1 MEKKENKNQVTL
13 YKRIEIPTGKEL
25 DLDNNQDEEL
35 KNYNKLKEQLK
46 LNLKSDIN
54 NKIQRMKILYEIKQK
69 ELYKYDGFKSF
80 KQFIKSYI
88 IARSQAYMYL
98 KIYEKVLEGAI
109 SIEKVKEIGFVATY
123 KNILKN
129 NSLYVYKEK
138 MIEENVGKYD
148 DSQNISI
155 RILIKDKEVY
165 DFCKKDTKR
174 IYFILERL
182 IKDKKN
188 ILSSLII
195 DYENHRKNKKK
206 KVSS

>member
-1 MEKKENKNQVTL
+1 MGKKENKKQVTL
-13 YKRIEIPTGKEL
+13 YKRVKIPNGEEL
-25 DLDNNQDEEL
+25 NLDNNQDEEL
-35 KNYNKLKEQLK
+35 RNYNELKEQLK

-80 KQFIKSYI
+80 KQFIKSYV

-109 SIEKVKEIGFVATY
+109 SIEKVKEMGFVATY

-129 NSLYVYKEK
+129 NSSHVYKED
-138 MIEENVGKYD
+138 MIEENAEED
-148 DSQNISI
+148 DDNQNMLI
-155 RILIKDKEVY
+155 RILMKDKEVY

-188 ILSSLII
+188 ILSDLMI
-195 DYENHRKNKKK
+195 DYEKHRKYKRKK
-206 KVSS
+206 